1 LPRRAIEAELPKLR
15 SQAELGNDK
24 EHTMNTMVITHGL
37 YILLG
42 IVATVWVVR
51 ALRHSGLAFLIHW
64 CGGDEQLAASWNHLL
79 AVGIYLLH
87 VGCLLLALRIGGQV
101 SGQIEVIELLST
113 KIGFVLLALAVTH
126 FIHIRA
132 YWEMYGRTAKHL
144 PAAEPRP
151 IDAVIVPEIV
161 NR

>member
-1 LPRRAIEAELPKLR
+1 
-15 SQAELGNDK
+15 
-24 EHTMNTMVITHGL
+24 MNTMVITHGL
-37 YILLG
+37 YIVLG
-42 IVATVWVVR
+42 VAATIWVVWT
-51 ALRHSGLAFLIHW
+51 LRRGGLAFLIHW

-101 SGQIEVIELLST
+101 SGQIEAIELLST

-126 FIHIRA
+126 FIHIKV
-132 YWEMYGRTAKHL
+132 YWSIYGRTAKRS
-144 PAAEPRP
+144 PAAPPRP